1 MDDLI
6 SRQAAIDVLKDEWV
20 GVPVYYLC
28 GEDIFEYS
36 KLRIESL
43 PSVQPRKGKWTFFLG
58 TGYGN
63 PYGHF
68 ECSLCGDGYGYK
80 TNFCPTCGAD
90 MREG

>member
-1 MDDLI
+1 MNNDSI
-6 SRQAAIDVLKDEWV
+6 SRQAAIDAVNNHFGFSVEEEYGSAVQEVLNA
-20 GVPVYYLC
+20 
-28 GEDIFEYS
+28 
-36 KLRIESL
+36 L